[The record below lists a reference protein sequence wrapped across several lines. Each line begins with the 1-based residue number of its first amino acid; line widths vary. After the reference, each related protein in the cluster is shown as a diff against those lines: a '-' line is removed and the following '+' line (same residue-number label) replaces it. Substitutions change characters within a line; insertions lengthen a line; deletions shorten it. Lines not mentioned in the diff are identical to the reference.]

1 LHFSQQAGYG
11 YLPGVAVEGPKM
23 TVIDINRK
31 SVASVQD
38 GPAANTLCDFLRLHA
53 KQKPDHAA
61 FHCGDAAIS
70 WRELEESSTR
80 LARWFLEQGLAPG
93 DRVAVCSLNSIALV
107 QVYFAL
113 FKAGLI
119 AVTVNTRLKPDEIR
133 YILDHAQPRMMFC
146 EAVFVPALQEAG
158 VGVPLFSDLAGLTGA
173 QTTALPAVD
182 AELPALIIYTSGTTA
197 LPKGV
202 VHSQWSLLQKGL
214 KGMKISAHL
223 PEQVRVTFFPMM
235 HVSGIWFLAL
245 AICEGSKTVLLPCFE
260 AGPVLDAIERF
271 GVTTTGGLPTMI
283 LSMIEEQTQRPR
295 RVGSLRS
302 VISGGDAVSPAL
314 QARFRALF
322 GTELVELYAMTEMT
336 AICVNPTGAIRS
348 GSCGVPLDGIDVRIV
363 DGDGRDVPEG
373 ETGEITIRGASAFL
387 AYWNDAEATQAARPD
402 GWLRT
407 GDLGSRDAGGF
418 IWFKGRKKEIIVRA
432 GSKISPQEVEEA
444 LYKHPAVLE
453 VGVIGV
459 PDPVNIE
466 RVAAYIV
473 LRDGHAATADGL
485 CAFARRHIADY
496 KAPEEIHFLKSLPK
510 NAVGKIQRRALK
522 EMRLAG

>member
-1 LHFSQQAGYG
+1 MSRF
-11 YLPGVAVEGPKM
+11 EGPKM
-23 TVIDINRK
+23 TVMDIVRRGSN
-31 SVASVQD
+31 
-38 GPAANTLCDFLRLHA
+38 AAPEVSAAKTLCDLLRLHA
-53 KQKPDHAA
+53 QQKTDRTA

-80 LARWFLEQGLAPG
+80 LARWFVEQGFAPG
-93 DRVAVCSLNSIALV
+93 DRVACCSLNSIGLV

-133 YILDHAQPRMMFC
+133 HILEHAQPRMVFC
-146 EAVFVPALQEAG
+146 ETAFIPALQEAG
-158 VGVPLFSDLAGLTGA
+158 ASVPVFSDLAGLAGA
-173 QTTALPAVD
+173 QSTALSAVD
-182 AELPALIIYTSGTTA
+182 PELPALILYTSGTTA
-197 LPKGV
+197 RPKGV
-202 VHSQWSLLQKGL
+202 THTQASLLQKGL
-214 KGMKISAHL
+214 KGMTISIHL

-235 HVSGIWFLAL
+235 HVSGMWFLAL
-245 AICEGSKTVLLPCFE
+245 AICEGSMTVLLPRFE
-260 AGPVLDAIERF
+260 PGPALDAIERF
-271 GVTTTGGLPTMI
+271 GGTTTGGLPTMI
-283 LSMIEEQTQRPR
+283 LAMIEEQTQRPR

-302 VISGGDAVSPAL
+302 VISGGDAVSPVL
-314 QARFRALF
+314 QARFQALF

-363 DGDGRDVPEG
+363 NCDGRDVPEG
-373 ETGEITIRGASAFL
+373 ETGEIAIRGASAFYG
-387 AYWNDAEATQAARPD
+387 YWNDAAATQAARPH
-402 GWLRT
+402 GWLHT
-407 GDLGSRDAGGF
+407 GDLGSRDADGF
-418 IWFKGRKKEIIVRA
+418 IWFKGRKKEIIIRA
-432 GSKISPQEVEEA
+432 GSNISPQEVEEA

-453 VGVIGV
+453 AGVIGV

-473 LRDGHAATADGL
+473 LRDGHAATAEEL

-496 KAPEEIHFLKSLPK
+496 KTPEEVHFLTALPK

-522 EMRLAG
+522 EMRLPVSQQSKSSC